1 VPLRYNALE
10 KHFDPEGPEMML
22 ETIRT
27 WLNDAELTRHQAV
40 LANLAYSQA
49 EQYDEKPSAAG
60 ATALLKTITSLQQ
73 SLETNAP
80 DFDPLAE
87 MLKR

>member
-1 VPLRYNALE
+1 
-10 KHFDPEGPEMML
+10 MML
-22 ETIRT
+22 ETIRA
-27 WLNDAELTRHQAV
+27 WLRDTELTRHQSV
-40 LANLAYSQA
+40 LANLAFSQA

-87 MLKR
+87 MLRR

>member
-1 VPLRYNALE
+1 
-10 KHFDPEGPEMML
+10 MML

-27 WLNDAELTRHQAV
+27 WLNEAELTRHQSV

-60 ATALLKTITSLQQ
+60 ATALLKTITALQQ

-87 MLKR
+87 LLKR

>member
-1 VPLRYNALE
+1 
-10 KHFDPEGPEMML
+10 MML

-27 WLNDAELTRHQAV
+27 WLTDTDLTRHQSV

-60 ATALLKTITSLQQ
+60 ATALLKTITALQDSLR
-73 SLETNAP
+73 LNAVE
-80 DFDPLAE
+80 FDPLAE
-87 MLKR
+87 MLRR